1 MKIQI
6 RYAVLASA
14 VLMVV
19 GCSTEPATTKPAA
32 AAAAAPEATAP
43 EATVSPVASL
53 DPETAA
59 LRKTAHGMGLTPR
72 TLKGTEVYCR
82 SVVEVGTRLPST
94 TCYTKAQLHE
104 LANRKQADQDG
115 LNAIQTA
122 SQTEPNR
129 G

>member
-1 MKIQI
+1 MKIQF
-6 RYAVLASA
+6 RYAVLALA
-14 VLMVV
+14 VFMVV

-32 AAAAAPEATAP
+32 AAPAAAGATAP
-43 EATVSPVASL
+43 AATVSPVAPL

-59 LRKTAHGMGLTPR
+59 LRKTARGLGLTPR
-72 TLKGTEVYCR
+72 SLKGTELYCR

-94 TCYTKAQLHE
+94 SCFTKTQLLE
-104 LANRKQADQDG
+104 LEKRRQADQDG

>member
-6 RYAVLASA
+6 RYAVLALA

-19 GCSTEPATTKPAA
+19 GCSTEAATTKAA
-32 AAAAAPEATAP
+32 GAASVAPEATALAAP
-43 EATVSPVASL
+43 ASAVAPL

-59 LRKTAHGMGLTPR
+59 SRKTARGLGLTPR
-72 TLKGTEVYCR
+72 TMKGTELYCR

-115 LNAIQTA
+115 LNAIQAA